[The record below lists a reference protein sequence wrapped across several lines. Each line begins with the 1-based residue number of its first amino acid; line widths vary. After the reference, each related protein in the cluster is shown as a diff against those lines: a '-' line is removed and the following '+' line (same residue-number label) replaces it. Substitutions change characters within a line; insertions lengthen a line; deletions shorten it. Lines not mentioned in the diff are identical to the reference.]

1 MVSRW
6 PKSPFWYRDLFFGIE
21 ILYSVVQHLYR
32 PLLGINLSV
41 LFWASTSCKVEVK
54 EDLDTEKKIEK
65 SRYLKKDI
73 SIPTKRVT
81 QFLTAVCAPSPRFQK
96 ESTWNGT
103 ELIVQ
108 GFGEKIRSAETGTQ
122 QKATESN
129 VHHVGP
135 SVKPTFTSWHQPL
148 YLEAFKTRESLLHA
162 FLEKKRPPAAKRKG
176 QAPPA
181 RGSWCQSECVKR

>member
-1 MVSRW
+1 MPEKCGCVSFWYRDVFFVVSRW

-54 EDLDTEKKIEK
+54 EDLDTEKKTEK

-81 QFLTAVCAPSPRFQK
+81 RKMHALNSRIWACKNGNLLRTLGRHWPGPCPHLLFAVFFEIDS
-96 ESTWNGT
+96 
-103 ELIVQ
+103 
-108 GFGEKIRSAETGTQ
+108 
-122 QKATESN
+122 
-129 VHHVGP
+129 
-135 SVKPTFTSWHQPL
+135 
-148 YLEAFKTRESLLHA
+148 Y
-162 FLEKKRPPAAKRKG
+162 
-176 QAPPA
+176 
-181 RGSWCQSECVKR
+181 

>member
-81 QFLTAVCAPSPRFQK
+81 HLGKNLEKTLRLEKGGPGIPRRVVPGVPGMSRPK
-96 ESTWNGT
+96 
-103 ELIVQ
+103 
-108 GFGEKIRSAETGTQ
+108 
-122 QKATESN
+122 
-129 VHHVGP
+129 
-135 SVKPTFTSWHQPL
+135 TF
-148 YLEAFKTRESLLHA
+148 SLGCFRA
-162 FLEKKRPPAAKRKG
+162 FLKGGGGRP
-176 QAPPA
+176 
-181 RGSWCQSECVKR
+181 

>member
-1 MVSRW
+1 MPERRQAACKTPMFTSQKGPVLNGCVFFGCRDVFFVVSRC
-6 PKSPFWYRDLFFGIE
+6 PKSPFWYQDLFFGIE

-81 QFLTAVCAPSPRFQK
+81 RFKPHLTL
-96 ESTWNGT
+96 T
-103 ELIVQ
+103 
-108 GFGEKIRSAETGTQ
+108 
-122 QKATESN
+122 
-129 VHHVGP
+129 
-135 SVKPTFTSWHQPL
+135 
-148 YLEAFKTRESLLHA
+148 
-162 FLEKKRPPAAKRKG
+162 
-176 QAPPA
+176 
-181 RGSWCQSECVKR
+181 